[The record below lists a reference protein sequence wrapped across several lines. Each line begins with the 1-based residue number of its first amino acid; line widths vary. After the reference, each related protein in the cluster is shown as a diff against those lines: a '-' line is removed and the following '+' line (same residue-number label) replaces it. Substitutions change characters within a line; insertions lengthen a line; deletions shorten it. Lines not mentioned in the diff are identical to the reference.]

1 MNPSILEPEPTLP
14 PWSIVA
20 AGAPVGSDPRLYYT
34 RLHSR
39 HFSHLSNSSRF
50 FGARLTVVSVHLAP
64 DERGNI

>member
-20 AGAPVGSDPRLYYT
+20 AGAPVGADPRLYYT
-34 RLHSR
+34 RATSPTCPI
-39 HFSHLSNSSRF
+39 SSRS